1 MPLAGDP
8 LDWSV
13 DEVVDAL
20 CRSTGWWKE
29 GRSNSILPDPNTFE
43 TILRDEEI
51 NGYALLTYLTDQTL
65 KEEFGIK
72 TIGRRT
78 AVLWAIDKLREQS
91 PKYAEHLAAQR
102 SIFTGQSPSTA
113 GVPSIY
119 GHVVTPWLGN
129 LPPASLATPA
139 YESTPLPTV
148 LETEEETEIA
158 VGSNKR
164 PGETIV
170 QDGDGRKRRKLLLA
184 EPSTA
189 PVPSHALDGQVKT
202 ASTRRQKKFP
212 VDLIF
217 YGDATFGQVLEDDDD
232 LEFQHHGE
240 VPAAMGPYVYR
251 QFFHFIRSSE
261 RKELPQDGK
270 KIVAIHPYRSTILPS
285 NHPRSATVIE
295 ADSHSARATRQDA
308 LRLHGNIPFDS
319 SIPYKD
325 NGHHEWYS
333 LAEKWSKDD
342 DKVLPALGD
351 SDEEEYSSSFEAELE
366 AEERERALEEFRRE
380 QPRLS
385 KEEVSAIIQER
396 IEELVDIWKRK
407 KLPRLQPKARVVWR
421 KGQRSRGRL
430 LLRGMAEER
439 VKKISHRLEKL
450 KDAIVGEV
458 WHKKVEVLKQCA
470 TLEESVSQREEE
482 LWRMSIWDLKVEPA
496 RASASTT
503 PRRPSNKRAKTD
515 GKDLGE
521 EAGDWVNSDS
531 ETESDGLE
539 DFVEID
545 QDIKETTPEQSPAPL
560 APDSLDEVSDL
571 DPALDVVSMTGAS
584 REEDSGG
591 IGAQDTDIDLMD
603 GPATGLDPD
612 LSPTTPKHARIPK
625 PESAPRSAHSVID
638 LTALSDGS
646 EPLSPTPFLRPAMS
660 KPSATPGS
668 QISGPRYGGDPEQST
683 IAEIMTWTVDE
694 LQERS
699 DKKRLVLKIL
709 RTNMSAKEYKQMR
722 RHVTSVTIKAL
733 RDHLR
738 QAMEAICCGGR
749 PPGTEDKEWD
759 ILVGLARLYGCWSK
773 VRFKYW
779 QMKLEKYASILAK
792 LLKTLDT
799 AGSKRE
805 LDVFF
810 TFVVRILKKFPSQKS
825 DSVSVE
831 PPSRQEENDEP
842 IAADAPHKKRKRKVM
857 QSASAL
863 SLRKSAQKR
872 AEAQVEKERIFQER
886 ISSSQSNS
894 DRLIVN
900 PGEFGKDGAIYI
912 HPSIGSRIKTHQ
924 VEGVKFMWRELVEAG
939 HTDPQGCL
947 LAHTMGLGKTMQTI
961 TLLVT
966 IAEAAGSP
974 DEHVRSQI
982 PQDLRRMQVLI
993 LCPASLVN
1001 NWLDELHQWIPESTS
1016 KKIGVIREINAEI
1029 AIDKRLQRIHKWHRK
1044 GGILVMSYEML
1055 RTLLSEKQPSKFSEE
1070 ERVTI
1075 ERRLLDGPSII
1086 IADEAHRLKTSN
1098 SSLRHI
1104 VERFESKSRV
1114 ALTGSPLANN
1124 LVEYWS
1130 MIDWISPGFLGSQ
1143 KEFRAHFVEPIEEG
1157 LYKDSSPYEHRKALK
1172 KLRVLK
1178 SEIGPKINRADIT
1191 VLKDDLK
1198 PKVEFLITVPLTDLQ
1213 ERLYKLCVQNLTAKR
1228 KDKVSNSRIWQ
1239 WIHVLT
1245 MLCNHPA
1252 AFLKRLKN
1260 MQPQSEKP
1268 NQVAVEESESTD
1280 QPDLSMD
1287 DLGTLDPQADL
1298 SPDFIE
1304 QAISLFD
1311 VAQNPESPHHSF
1323 KTEIL
1328 MGILETAREADDQV
1342 LVFSQHIPTLDYLEN
1357 LLRKEKHRFIRLDG
1371 KTKMTH
1377 RPELLEKFNKGDFDV
1392 FLISTRAGG
1401 TGFNMPGANRVVIF
1415 DFGFNPQNEEQAIGR
1430 AYRIGQKK
1438 EVFVYRMLAG
1448 GTFEPKVW
1456 NKALF
1461 KTQLASRVV
1470 DTKNPERHAEKMR
1483 DYFFDPKPVEQ
1494 QDLAE
1499 HQGKDKRVLD
1509 KILAKRDQGQDH
1521 GIRAITTTETLMTE
1535 DLDAALNEQEK
1546 EEVVKMIEAER
1557 LRKEDPRAWEQYL
1570 KDNPGIDDSNRG
1582 GPHGAIQ
1589 RALFQESADRNG
1601 APPLS
1606 IVPSSQP
1613 MLRPFI
1619 EFGAVPSGTA
1629 PTRTTAPGEVNT
1641 GFVQGPPQL
1650 DGILSS
1656 DGGINNAAPSP
1667 ASMRRQ
1673 LPLKHALRKA
1683 NEPALRK
1690 DRESSPIED
1699 PHLIS
1704 RETREHAPR
1713 NASEPS
1719 APIPNKRGRSISPEL
1734 GDNPPSDAGV
1744 NNSGPSLPSMSA
1756 PASVSKVSSS
1766 FATRPN
1772 LPMQA
1777 DPADSLS
1784 TDGFLSPSRSRR
1796 QTSPPYRGSQIKT
1809 PGHFMSSANYR
1820 GEQSSAGAKPD
1831 RSLTSPPNREV
1842 ESSIDNHFNTFK
1854 SGTTDHS

>member
-20 CRSTGWWKE
+20 CRSTDWWKE

-78 AVLWAIDKLREQS
+78 TVLWAIDKLREQS
-91 PKYAEHLAAQR
+91 PKYAERLAAQR
-102 SIFTGQSPSTA
+102 SIFTA
-113 GVPSIY
+113 LVP
-119 GHVVTPWLGN
+119 P
-129 LPPASLATPA
+129 
-139 YESTPLPTV
+139 
-148 LETEEETEIA
+148 
-158 VGSNKR
+158 
-164 PGETIV
+164 
-170 QDGDGRKRRKLLLA
+170 
-184 EPSTA
+184 
-189 PVPSHALDGQVKT
+189 HALDGQVKT

-240 VPAAMGPYVYR
+240 VPAAMGSYVYR

-308 LRLHGNIPFDS
+308 LRLHGSIPFDS

-325 NGHHEWYS
+325 NDHHEWYS

-396 IEELVDIWKRK
+396 IEELVDIWKR
-407 KLPRLQPKARVVWR
+407 
-421 KGQRSRGRL
+421 
-430 LLRGMAEER
+430 
-439 VKKISHRLEKL
+439 
-450 KDAIVGEV
+450 EV

-496 RASASTT
+496 RASAPTA

-591 IGAQDTDIDLMD
+591 IGAQDIDIDLMD

-660 KPSATPGS
+660 KPSVTPGS

-722 RHVTSVTIKAL
+722 RHVTSVTIKTL

-825 DSVSVE
+825 DSVSV
-831 PPSRQEENDEP
+831 
-842 IAADAPHKKRKRKVM
+842 
-857 QSASAL
+857 
-863 SLRKSAQKR
+863 
-872 AEAQVEKERIFQER
+872 VEKERIFQER

-982 PQDLRRMQVLI
+982 PQELRRMQVLI

-1001 NWLDELHQWIPESTS
+1001 NWLDELHEWIPESTS

-1070 ERVTI
+1070 ERGTI

-1260 MQPQSEKP
+1260 MQLHSEKP

-1287 DLGTLDPQADL
+1287 DQGTLDPQADL

-1371 KTKMTH
+1371 KTKMAH

-1509 KILAKRDQGQDH
+1509 KILAKRDQGQDP

-1546 EEVVKMIEAER
+1546 EEVKKMIEAER
-1557 LRKEDPRAWEQYL
+1557 LP
-1570 KDNPGIDDSNRG
+1570 I
-1582 GPHGAIQ
+1582 
-1589 RALFQESADRNG
+1589 
-1601 APPLS
+1601 
-1606 IVPSSQP
+1606 
-1613 MLRPFI
+1613 
-1619 EFGAVPSGTA
+1619 AVGHM
-1629 PTRTTAPGEVNT
+1629 
-1641 GFVQGPPQL
+1641 
-1650 DGILSS
+1650 
-1656 DGGINNAAPSP
+1656 APSKEFYF
-1667 ASMRRQ
+1667 RK
-1673 LPLKHALRKA
+1673 LLTGTELLRY
-1683 NEPALRK
+1683 LL
-1690 DRESSPIED
+1690 SH
-1699 PHLIS
+1699 HL
-1704 RETREHAPR
+1704 
-1713 NASEPS
+1713 N
-1719 APIPNKRGRSISPEL
+1719 
-1734 GDNPPSDAGV
+1734 
-1744 NNSGPSLPSMSA
+1744 
-1756 PASVSKVSSS
+1756 
-1766 FATRPN
+1766 
-1772 LPMQA
+1772 QC
-1777 DPADSLS
+1777 
-1784 TDGFLSPSRSRR
+1784 
-1796 QTSPPYRGSQIKT
+1796 
-1809 PGHFMSSANYR
+1809 
-1820 GEQSSAGAKPD
+1820 
-1831 RSLTSPPNREV
+1831 
-1842 ESSIDNHFNTFK
+1842 
-1854 SGTTDHS
+1854 